1 MRGLCW
7 SARVSEFRL
16 QRLTVRFGLL
26 CGGIFFGA
34 MLIAGCQS
42 EVTSPAAPKRLRF
55 AITDV
60 EGLEQLQREF
70 GAFRELLEKETK
82 LSIELFPVSDRTA
95 AVVALENNLI
105 DLVLTGPA
113 EYVIFRSRTKVEPLV
128 GLYRPDYTAVI
139 LVRQEDNYR
148 SLQDLRGKRIAMGSI
163 ASTSKH
169 LAPMH
174 MLSEAGIGPGEIEP
188 FHTGIR
194 AGWETLLRG
203 DVAAFATTKDK
214 YLLLMKEDESVNVT
228 LLAESSPLPMDVL
241 LARHGLSTSVTDAIT
256 AAIDT
261 QADAFVDAILKG
273 DDNQKYRGMEFRSK
287 ITDADY
293 DDVRQMFRSAGLE
306 QLATTSR

>member
-1 MRGLCW
+1 MCG
-7 SARVSEFRL
+7 SRL
-16 QRLTVRFGLL
+16 RRQAIWFSLL
-26 CGGIFFGA
+26 LAG
-34 MLIAGCQS
+34 MLNTGCQS
-42 EVTSPAAPKRLRF
+42 EITSPADAKSLRF

-95 AVVALENNLI
+95 AVIALENNLI

-113 EYVIFRSRTKVEPLV
+113 EYVIFRSRTRVEPLV

-139 LVRQEDNYR
+139 LVRRDENYR
-148 SLQDLRGKRIAMGSI
+148 SLSDLKGKRIAMGAV

-174 MLSEAGIGPGEIEP
+174 MLSTAGIGPDEMEP

-214 YLLLMKEDESVNVT
+214 YLLLMQEDDSENVM

-241 LARHGLSTSVTDAIT
+241 LARNGLPTTVTDAIT

-261 QADAFVDAILKG
+261 HTDAFVAAILKG
-273 DDNQKYRGMEFRSK
+273 DDNQKYRGMQFRSK

-306 QLATTSR
+306 KLATTSR